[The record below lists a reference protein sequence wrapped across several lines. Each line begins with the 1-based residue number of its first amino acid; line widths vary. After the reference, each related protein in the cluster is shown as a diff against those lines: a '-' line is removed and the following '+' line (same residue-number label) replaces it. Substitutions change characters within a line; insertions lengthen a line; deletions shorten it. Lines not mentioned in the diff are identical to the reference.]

1 MAATWVPAWCFNN
14 GYHLSS
20 SDRRHDATSEL
31 CAEYAKS
38 YKPGFVRAYR
48 HTAGPIA
55 WDNRSHILKHELQ
68 HMNTL
73 LLDVGLWD
81 LTLDAR
87 GNIALAAEPY
97 ALAQDV
103 ASACRTVLG
112 EVYYD
117 TTLGVN
123 YFGQIFGLTPP
134 AAVFQEMFVAAA
146 LTVPDVVSATCNI
159 EAYDPVTRLA
169 TGQVLFTDS
178 SHQTQTVGL

>member
-1 MAATWVPAWCFNN
+1 
-14 GYHLSS
+14 
-20 SDRRHDATSEL
+20 
-31 CAEYAKS
+31 
-38 YKPGFVRAYR
+38 
-48 HTAGPIA
+48 
-55 WDNRSHILKHELQ
+55 
-68 HMNTL
+68 MNTL

-81 LTLDAR
+81 LTLDAF

-117 TTLGVN
+117 TILGVD

-134 AAVFQEMFVAAA
+134 ASIFQEMFVAAA

-159 EAYDPVTRLA
+159 EAYDASSRLA
-169 TGQVLFTDS
+169 TGQVLFTDIN
-178 SHQTQTVGL
+178 HQVQTVGL